1 VRLADLATPEPTV
14 RAARTSFIFQ
24 FHLKHKQH
32 PEHRRAIRA
41 GAILQCITRAEARGR
56 KDIMRTNSCRAVVG
70 ASVAVLGAWL
80 AGCASTGASSDGQ
93 DTTYTATAEESQ
105 LVASAEPLAA
115 GPVKFYMNGL
125 SCPLCA
131 TNIDQ
136 QLGDLPGVENIKVD
150 LKTGIVTAA
159 IVGDQRPAPKQ
170 IAAAADQA
178 GVTLVKIER

>member
-1 VRLADLATPEPTV
+1 MFTNACVRSFAITSLVLA
-14 RAARTSFIFQ
+14 
-24 FHLKHKQH
+24 
-32 PEHRRAIRA
+32 
-41 GAILQCITRAEARGR
+41 
-56 KDIMRTNSCRAVVG
+56 
-70 ASVAVLGAWL
+70 L
-80 AGCASTGASSDGQ
+80 AGCASSAKDDGQ
-93 DTTYTATAEESQ
+93 DATYTATPEEAK

-115 GPVKFYMNGL
+115 GPVKLYMNGL
-125 SCPLCA
+125 ACPLCA

-136 QLGDLPGVENIKVD
+136 QLGDLPGIQNIKVD